1 MTLREL
7 INHYHE
13 TDIYVQKVRLQEN
26 LEYQALLKFLTD
38 HCDLSGTKVTE
49 IEDDDHYGIFVEDNV
64 IFLNNKYY
72 LKLAEN
78 FLNIKFVLSYLKTEY
93 FSNTKFTLYELYDK
107 DKILKGFKAEF
118 NYHGNIVFFKVF
130 QDPSNSEKFI
140 FCSEKILKTNDL
152 FGKPDINIQF
162 QKFVDFLEDTC
173 SKFLEFNKVSRVDIN
188 HFKNVFIK
196 DVLIKYDLKKI
207 ED

>member
-7 INHYHE
+7 LNHYHE
-13 TDIYVQKVRLQEN
+13 TDIYVQKVRLQEK

-78 FLNIKFVLSYLKTEY
+78 FLNIKFVLTYLKTEY
-93 FSNTKFTLYELYDK
+93 FSNTKFDLYEIYDK

-173 SKFLEFNKVSRVDIN
+173 SKFLEFNKVSHVDIN
-188 HFKNVFIK
+188 DFKNVYFK

>member
-78 FLNIKFVLSYLKTEY
+78 FLNIKFVLTYLKTEY

-173 SKFLEFNKVSRVDIN
+173 SKFLEFNKVNRVDIN

>member
-1 MTLREL
+1 MNLREL

-13 TDIYVQKVRLQEN
+13 TDIYVQKARLQEK

-93 FSNTKFTLYELYDK
+93 FSNTKFDLYEIYDK

-188 HFKNVFIK
+188 DFKNVYFK

>member
-13 TDIYVQKVRLQEN
+13 TDIYVQKVRLQEK

-78 FLNIKFVLSYLKTEY
+78 FLNIKFVLTYLKTEY

>member
-1 MTLREL
+1 MNLREL

-13 TDIYVQKVRLQEN
+13 TDIYVQKVRLQEK

-93 FSNTKFTLYELYDK
+93 FSNTKFDLYEIYDK

-188 HFKNVFIK
+188 DFKNVYFK

>member
-26 LEYQALLKFLTD
+26 LEYQNLLKFLTD

-118 NYHGNIVFFKVF
+118 NYHGNIVFFKIF

-188 HFKNVFIK
+188 DFKNVYFK

>member
-7 INHYHE
+7 LNHYHE
-13 TDIYVQKVRLQEN
+13 TDIYVQKVRLQEK

-78 FLNIKFVLSYLKTEY
+78 FLNIKFVLTYLKTEY
-93 FSNTKFTLYELYDK
+93 FSNTKFDLYEIYDK
-107 DKILKGFKAEF
+107 NKILKGFKAEF

-173 SKFLEFNKVSRVDIN
+173 SKFLEFNKVSHVDIN
-188 HFKNVFIK
+188 DFKNVYFK

>member
-1 MTLREL
+1 MNLREL
-7 INHYHE
+7 VNHYHE
-13 TDIYVQKVRLQEN
+13 TDIYVQKARLQEN
-26 LEYQALLKFLTD
+26 LEYQDLLKFLTE

-49 IEDDDHYGIFVEDNV
+49 IESDDHYGIFVEDNV

-72 LKLAEN
+72 LKLAEE
-78 FLNIKFVLSYLKTEY
+78 FLNIKFVLTYLKTEY
-93 FSNTKFTLYELYDK
+93 FSNTKFTLYELYDN
-107 DKILKGFKAEF
+107 KILKGFKAEF
-118 NYHGNIVFFKVF
+118 NYFGNIVFFKVF
-130 QDPSNSEKFI
+130 QDPDSKKFV

-173 SKFLEFNKVSRVDIN
+173 SKFLEFNKVTRVSLNDYKDI
-188 HFKNVFIK
+188 
-196 DVLIKYDLKKI
+196 LIKFDLKKI

>member
-78 FLNIKFVLSYLKTEY
+78 FLNIKFVLTYLKTEY

-107 DKILKGFKAEF
+107 NKILKGFKAEF

>member
-1 MTLREL
+1 MNLREL
-7 INHYHE
+7 VNHYHE
-13 TDIYVQKVRLQEN
+13 TDIYVQKARLQEN
-26 LEYQALLKFLTD
+26 LEYQDLLKFLTE
-38 HCDLSGTKVTE
+38 HCNLSGTKVTE
-49 IEDDDHYGIFVEDNV
+49 IESDDHYGIFVEDNV

-72 LKLAEN
+72 LKLAEE
-78 FLNIKFVLSYLKTEY
+78 FLNIKFVLTYLKTEY
-93 FSNTKFTLYELYDK
+93 FSNTKFTLYELYDN
-107 DKILKGFKAEF
+107 KILKGFKAEF

-173 SKFLEFNKVSRVDIN
+173 SKFLEFNKVTRVSLNDYKDI
-188 HFKNVFIK
+188 
-196 DVLIKYDLKKI
+196 LIKFDLKKI

>member
-1 MTLREL
+1 MNLREL

-13 TDIYVQKVRLQEN
+13 TDIYVQKVRLQEK

-78 FLNIKFVLSYLKTEY
+78 FLNIKFVLTYLKTEY
-93 FSNTKFTLYELYDK
+93 FSNTKFTLYEIYDK

-188 HFKNVFIK
+188 DFKNVYFK

>member
-7 INHYHE
+7 LNHYHE

-26 LEYQALLKFLTD
+26 LEYQNLLKFLTD

-93 FSNTKFTLYELYDK
+93 FSNTKFTLYEIYDK

-152 FGKPDINIQF
+152 FGKPDVNIQF

-188 HFKNVFIK
+188 DFKNVYFK

>member
-1 MTLREL
+1 MNLREL

-26 LEYQALLKFLTD
+26 LEYQDLLKFLTE

-49 IEDDDHYGIFVEDNV
+49 IESDDHYGIFVEDNV

-78 FLNIKFVLSYLKTEY
+78 FLNIKFVLNYLKTEY

-107 DKILKGFKAEF
+107 NKILKGFKAEF
-118 NYHGNIVFFKVF
+118 NYFGNIVFFKVF
-130 QDPSNSEKFI
+130 QDPEDSKKFI

-173 SKFLEFNKVSRVDIN
+173 SKFLEFNKVGHVNIN
-188 HFKNVFIK
+188 DYK

>member
-7 INHYHE
+7 LNHYHE

-26 LEYQALLKFLTD
+26 LEYQNLLKFLTD

-49 IEDDDHYGIFVEDNV
+49 IESDDHYGIFVEDNV

-78 FLNIKFVLSYLKTEY
+78 FLNIKFVLTYLKTEY

-107 DKILKGFKAEF
+107 NKILKGFKAEF

-173 SKFLEFNKVSRVDIN
+173 SKFLEFNKVSRVNMNDCTGVLIIYAI
-188 HFKNVFIK
+188 FFYFFIK
-196 DVLIKYDLKKI
+196 IKF
-207 ED
+207 

>member
-1 MTLREL
+1 MNLSEL

-13 TDIYVQKVRLQEN
+13 NDIYVQKARLQES
-26 LEYQALLKFLTD
+26 LEYRDLLNFLTD

-49 IEDDDHYGIFVEDNV
+49 IESDDHYGIFVEDNV
-64 IFLNNKYY
+64 IFLNKKYY
-72 LKLAEN
+72 LKLAEE
-78 FLNIKFVLSYLKTEY
+78 FLNIKFVLNYLKTEY

-107 DKILKGFKAEF
+107 NKVLKGFKAEF
-118 NYHGNIVFFKVF
+118 NYFGNIVFFKVF
-130 QDPSNSEKFI
+130 QDLLVSEKFI

-162 QKFVDFLEDTC
+162 QKFADFLEDTC
-173 SKFLEFNKVSRVDIN
+173 SKFLEFNKVRRVSLSDYYKDI
-188 HFKNVFIK
+188 
-196 DVLIKYDLKKI
+196 LLKYDLKKI

>member
-7 INHYHE
+7 LNHYHE
-13 TDIYVQKVRLQEN
+13 TDIYVQKVRLQEK

-38 HCDLSGTKVTE
+38 HCDLSGTKVSE

-93 FSNTKFTLYELYDK
+93 FSNTKFDLYEIYDK

-188 HFKNVFIK
+188 DFKNVYFK

>member
-7 INHYHE
+7 LNHYHE

-26 LEYQALLKFLTD
+26 LEYQNLLKFLTD

-49 IEDDDHYGIFVEDNV
+49 IESDDHYGIFVEDNV

-107 DKILKGFKAEF
+107 NKILKGFKAEF
-118 NYHGNIVFFKVF
+118 NYFGNIVFFKVF

-173 SKFLEFNKVSRVDIN
+173 SKFLEFNKVSHVDIN
-188 HFKNVFIK
+188 DFKNVYFK

>member
-1 MTLREL
+1 MNLREL

-13 TDIYVQKVRLQEN
+13 TDIYVQKVRLQEK

-93 FSNTKFTLYELYDK
+93 FSNTKFTLYEIYDK

-188 HFKNVFIK
+188 DFKNVYFK